1 METTVWN
8 PQKGRLETIDV
19 EFTKENTTWFDDCED
34 SHGIFSITDLQGGLL
49 IKEADYTYP
58 LYVYDIYRADIG
70 HDHGRARA
78 AHSQYQLEGRHSPP
92 SDTQVIRRSPIGQDP
107 VLTGGKSS
115 VATRRAES
123 AQIGRHSP
131 GDRLTESADRPME
144 LLLPLVRSRK
154 IHAGTRLNN
163 RKRLSADARRQYG

>member
-19 EFTKENTTWFDDCED
+19 KFTKENTTWFDDCED

-78 AHSQYQLEGRHSPP
+78 AHSQYQLEGGHSPP
-92 SDTQVIRRSPIGQDP
+92 SDTQVIRRSPIGRIR
-107 VLTGGKSS
+107 SS
-115 VATRRAES
+115 QEAN
-123 AQIGRHSP
+123 
-131 GDRLTESADRPME
+131 
-144 LLLPLVRSRK
+144 LLLPLGERNLLRLEGIVRVIGSQNLRTGPWNCFC
-154 IHAGTRLNN
+154 HW
-163 RKRLSADARRQYG
+163 